1 MDEFA
6 ARFAGEHVASAD
18 LVNSAAELF
27 VRFIVKRE
35 MDRQEELTEAYL
47 KALGFKDVVFE
58 PEGKSK
64 LPDFQIDG
72 NIAVEVRRLNQHY
85 FTKDKV
91 RGLEEGR
98 IPLFQ
103 LIESSL
109 SQFDSQYKGRSY
121 WISIRFHRP
130 IGKSNTNKKAIIK
143 ALTDFLSKPFS
154 LPCDVKAT
162 DSISFRVW
170 ASQAMEGKVFRFAG
184 GTDREG
190 GGWVLAEFKKNFNHC
205 VKAKTEKIKDHHDK
219 YTSWWLVLVDQ
230 IAHGF
235 DDDEKDKVR
244 SMVSVNTSWNKVI
257 VLDSLTGNN
266 ILEI

>member
-205 VKAKTEKIKDHHDK
+205 VKAKRKRSRTTMTNTLHGGLF
-219 YTSWWLVLVDQ
+219 WWTKLLM
-230 IAHGF
+230 ALMTM
-235 DDDEKDKVR
+235 KK
-244 SMVSVNTSWNKVI
+244 TK
-257 VLDSLTGNN
+257 
-266 ILEI
+266 